1 MTFCSQERAMAC
13 RKKKFRG
20 TFLPSGAVTRVFS
33 IHIEL
38 TAAISTEDH
47 LLPCIICLSELAM
60 RKKS

>member
-1 MTFCSQERAMAC
+1 MAC